1 MKGSIRQRNPG
12 SWELQVFLGRDS
24 NGKRLRKTETVHG
37 KKSEAHRRLREILGD
52 LDHGIAPPRKNYK
65 LREWLDLWMSE
76 VIIPNRR
83 QKTVDRYEGIIRLH
97 IVPHLGNVEFSKLT
111 PVQVQKLESLLRQ
124 EKGMAPQGIQLVHN
138 VLSGAMKHALRMELI
153 QRNPVALVS
162 PPPIPKAEAEA
173 PEIEAVKRLLETGE
187 SQQHYLWPCLH
198 LIAYTGMR
206 RGEAL
211 GLEWERVEW
220 DKKQLMVSASLVATA
235 HGLSLERPKTSS
247 GRRVVDLDTH
257 TVAVLSGHR
266 QRQQQFAREL
276 GVPAPAIVFPRNGL
290 EGWSHP
296 NTLSHA
302 LASLSEKAGCGKI
315 TFRSLRHFHASVA
328 LKTGQNLVVVSKR
341 LGHKKVSTTIDIYAH
356 VLPGWQR
363 ETAEAFARAMDSE
376 AKIAGQMLDKI
387 PARGHIGPY

>member
-1 MKGSIRQRNPG
+1 M
-12 SWELQVFLGRDS
+12 GRDS

-37 KKSEAHRRLREILGD
+37 KKSEAQRRLREILGD
-52 LDHGIAPPRKNYK
+52 LDHGIAPSRKNYK

-111 PVQVQKLESLLRQ
+111 PVQVQKFESLLRQ
-124 EKGMAPQGIQLVHN
+124 ESKGMAPQGIQLVHN

-220 DKKQLMVSASLVATA
+220 D
-235 HGLSLERPKTSS
+235 
-247 GRRVVDLDTH
+247 
-257 TVAVLSGHR
+257 
-266 QRQQQFAREL
+266 
-276 GVPAPAIVFPRNGL
+276 NGL

-328 LKTGQNLVVVSKR
+328 LKTGRIWLLYRNGWDTKR
-341 LGHKKVSTTIDIYAH
+341 
-356 VLPGWQR
+356 
-363 ETAEAFARAMDSE
+363 
-376 AKIAGQMLDKI
+376 
-387 PARGHIGPY
+387 